1 MTSLIGLGEHESD
14 GRTRGSG
21 LPHEARLFRGPDRST
36 GAGGPTAASQPV
48 IGVRSK
54 ALGIRRIRQ
63 PRGPKGTPRN
73 RLRSGYSSEPRKP
86 GVRPRPHP
94 PPHLPPPLH
103 RLEPQ
108 PPQHRICPQRRLL
121 AQQDVPENPYVIE
134 QNAPPVPA
142 PTFE

>member
-1 MTSLIGLGEHESD
+1 MISLIGLGEHESD

-36 GAGGPTAASQPV
+36 GAAGPRAESQPV
-48 IGVRSK
+48 IEVRSK

-63 PRGPKGTPRN
+63 PGGPKGTPRN

-86 GVRPRPHP
+86 GVRPRPPP

-121 AQQDVPENPYVIE
+121 TQPDVTQKPSVLKEKK
-134 QNAPPVPA
+134 PPTTS
-142 PTFE
+142 PTIL